1 MRINCAGILDVIAHD
16 PSPSA
21 LAQQQQE
28 DLLALGKLFLS
39 LGCHSLSAIHSIPQ
53 SIEVLA
59 RRSYSQEF
67 SNAVLYLLSKP
78 NIGRK
83 SIDEF
88 LGLISARVV
97 DELAGAF
104 E

>member
-1 MRINCAGILDVIAHD
+1 MDI
-16 PSPSA
+16 
-21 LAQQQQE
+21 
-28 DLLALGKLFLS
+28 
-39 LGCHSLSAIHSIPQ
+39 
-53 SIEVLA
+53 LA

-67 SNAVLYLLSKP
+67 SNAILYLLSKP

-83 SIDEF
+83 SIEEF
-88 LGLISARVV
+88 LGIISARVV